1 LQLFVILLGIV
12 LNNPKGLILEARD
25 KAEAI
30 HQEYITMLR
39 YRYTVLCSRETPPCS
54 GRRSFQAGI
63 HHPAVYYHLEAGV
76 H

>member
-12 LNNPKGLILEARD
+12 LYNPKGLILEARD

-39 YRYTVLCSRETPPCS
+39 YTVLCSRETPPSS
-54 GRRSFQAGI
+54 GIRSFQAGI
-63 HHPAVYYHLEAGV
+63 HHPALYHHL
-76 H
+76 